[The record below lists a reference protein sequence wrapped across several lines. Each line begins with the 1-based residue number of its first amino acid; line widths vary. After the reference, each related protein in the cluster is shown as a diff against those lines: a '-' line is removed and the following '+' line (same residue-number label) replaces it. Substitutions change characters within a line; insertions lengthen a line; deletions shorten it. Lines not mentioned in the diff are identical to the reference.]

1 MHAPTTSRAGS
12 AGSRAVT
19 AVLAALLLAALATPA
34 SAAIVERDRYAGTY
48 AFSFND
54 CGFDI
59 DVAGSYWGHYRI
71 REGKAQ
77 ATATPF
83 YLHDRNSWE
92 ETLTADNGTVLTVRS
107 SQVLNEIRARY
118 LGDAIFEFDRLAAGQ
133 TRVYDA
139 DGTLLFRDRGMAV
152 FTYSFDKRE
161 HPREPGG
168 EFIEL
173 VDVQV
178 RGPHPF
184 DLLPGDE
191 FCALFE

>member
-1 MHAPTTSRAGS
+1 MHASTSSRAGK
-12 AGSRAVT
+12 AGRRAVT
-19 AVLAALLLAALATPA
+19 ALMAVLLVGVLASPA
-34 SAAIVERDRYAGTY
+34 SARIVERDRYSGTY
-48 AFSFND
+48 GFTFDD
-54 CGFDI
+54 CGFEI
-59 DVAGSYWGHYRI
+59 DVDGSYWGHYRI
-71 REGKAQ
+71 REGRAE

-92 ETLTADNGTVLTVRS
+92 ETLTAENGTTLTIQS
-107 SQVLNEIRARY
+107 NQVINEIRARY
-118 LGDAIFEFDRLAAGQ
+118 LGDAVFEFDRLAAGQ

-139 DGTLLFRDRGMAV
+139 DGNLLFRDRGMAL
-152 FTYSFDKRE
+152 FTYSFDKQE

-168 EFIEL
+168 EFLEL

-184 DLLPGDE
+184 DLLPEDE

>member
-1 MHAPTTSRAGS
+1 MHASTTSGAVS
-12 AGSRAVT
+12 AGRRAVT

-48 AFSFND
+48 AFSFDD

-71 REGKAQ
+71 REGRAE

-92 ETLTADNGTVLTVRS
+92 ETLTAEHGTTLTIQS
-107 SQVLNEIRARY
+107 NQVINEIRARY
-118 LGDAIFEFDRLAAGQ
+118 LGDAVIEFDRLAAGQ

-139 DGTLLFRDRGMAV
+139 DGNLLFRDRGMAL
-152 FTYSFDKRE
+152 FTYTFDKQE

-168 EFIEL
+168 EFLGL
-173 VDVQV
+173 VDVQI

-184 DLLPGDE
+184 ELLPEDE